1 MFHKNKSAV
10 AIFIE
15 GEGMLWQS
23 CFIFNM
29 SEEISQE
36 LSKGGEIEK
45 NVNGLFAES
54 VKSAREKKVYQ

>member
-1 MFHKNKSAV
+1 
-10 AIFIE
+10 
-15 GEGMLWQS
+15 MLWQS